1 MRAAQA
7 AASPRRRPR
16 ADPRGAGARGQPGAA
31 HAAGVRARLHLQPAA
46 EPQPAGPGL
55 RAGGAAG
62 RFPSRHRGGTRRVAC
77 HRGAFTCH
85 RGAFACHRGAH
96 PLGSG
101 LCVGATPSLGRLLRL
116 ELVFR
121 FDRTTWPRRLAVACP
136 ASAPDKEGTADPS
149 AASGPR
155 CGGLA
160 LSSCQRLDFRGGS
173 RPGAGRSLSCY
184 CTETGW
190 GGPGAR
196 WAAGGEAGVHMPM
209 SFSRPRGGEP
219 RLQRRTSGPRER
231 V

>member
-1 MRAAQA
+1 MGLERAANLEQLTQLEFGRGFTYNRPLSLNLLDLDYELA
-7 AASPRRRPR
+7 EQLVGSRVATAGDPPRRLSPRGLHLS
-16 ADPRGAGARGQPGAA
+16 PRGLCLSPWGPPL
-31 HAAGVRARLHLQPAA
+31 RLRP
-46 EPQPAGPGL
+46 L
-55 RAGGAAG
+55 RRSYA
-62 RFPSRHRGGTRRVAC
+62 
-77 HRGAFTCH
+77 
-85 RGAFACHRGAH
+85 
-96 PLGSG
+96 L
-101 LCVGATPSLGRLLRL
+101 LGRLLRL

-155 CGGLA
+155 CSGLA
-160 LSSCQRLDFRGGS
+160 LSSCPRLDFRGGS

-196 WAAGGEAGVHMPM
+196 RAAGGEAGVHMPM
-209 SFSRPRGGEP
+209 PFSRPRGGEP